1 MLGGAAGDRGRKVTR
16 REELE
21 AQLADA
27 GVRLAEAQG
36 DFDSIAAE
44 LDGLADDE
52 NTSDEIR

>member
-1 MLGGAAGDRGRKVTR
+1 MTR

-27 GVRLAEAQG
+27 RVRLAEAQG